1 ERNERLFYKL
11 LIDNVEELLPVVY
24 TPTVSVAC
32 QKYGSIFRWPQSIY
46 FSLKEKGM
54 GIPVGKLALYTTLGG
69 VRPSAGTTAVDLV
82 GLVTA
87 LKLLGGTLA
96 DHKFLF
102 LGVGQAG
109 IGITDLIVL
118 EMSKQGRAIFASGSP
133 FDPVDYKGKVY
144 TAGQANNAY
153 IFPVFDFGLVISDA
167 IRVHDEMP
175 LATDVSIETTEALA
189 GQVMEE
195 HLAKGMI
202 YPPFTNIRKISA
214 HIATKVAAKAYE
226 L

>member
-1 ERNERLFYKL
+1 
-11 LIDNVEELLPVVY
+11 
-24 TPTVSVAC
+24 
-32 QKYGSIFRWPQSIY
+32 
-46 FSLKEKGM
+46 M
-54 GIPVGKLALYTTLGG
+54 
-69 VRPSAGTTAVDLV
+69 
-82 GLVTA
+82 
-87 LKLLGGTLA
+87 
-96 DHKFLF
+96 
-102 LGVGQAG
+102 AG

-175 LATDVSIETTEALA
+175 LATALA

-226 L
+226 LGVATSLP